1 MIFYEEIKFTAY
13 LSHFSTKTTY
23 ENNLHPIRHFQL
35 IQNFSRN
42 RTFFY
47 SLEVFKILKLIL
59 LVIFIYCISF
69 QPLFPTSEFFLCI
82 LPYWYLAMF
91 GQVMEFFTENILKI
105 IFSAHQTHH
114 YFKQFHTVGPL
125 NMRWYWIFNG

>member
-1 MIFYEEIKFTAY
+1 MQSVLMIFYEEIKFTAY

-69 QPLFPTSEFFLCI
+69 QPLFPTSEFFFMYPSI
-82 LPYWYLAMF
+82 LTLGHVWTSDGILYWKHLENHLF
-91 GQVMEFFTENILKI
+91 GAPNPTLL
-105 IFSAHQTHH
+105 QTVS
-114 YFKQFHTVGPL
+114 YCGAT
-125 NMRWYWIFNG
+125 